1 MNSLNPFEQQI
12 LEAFMKGKQPELAV
26 LRQQITKLQ
35 VRNRTHTG
43 IGCFVDFQL
52 PATVP
57 RVTPL
62 EMAFGDVNVEV
73 EGVTAP
79 VSTLLYIIG
88 GAIHFM
94 EINVDDGEWPKE
106 PVLTRLNYLKS
117 IQVAD
122 GIDFVPTDERDP
134 AALAHALAGRKGQ
147 KQPG

>member
-1 MNSLNPFEQQI
+1 MNPLNPFEQQV
-12 LEAFMKGKQPELAV
+12 LEAFFKGNAPELAV
-26 LRQQITKLQ
+26 LRKQLDKVQ

-43 IGCFVDFQL
+43 IGCFVDFQV
-52 PATVP
+52 PAAVP
-57 RVTPL
+57 RVTPA

-94 EINVDDGEWPKE
+94 EIAVDEGEWPKE
-106 PVLTRLNYLKS
+106 PVLTRVNYLKS
-117 IQVAD
+117 VQSGD

-134 AALAHALAGRKGQ
+134 AALAHALAGRQGQ
-147 KQPG
+147 KK

>member
-1 MNSLNPFEQQI
+1 MNPLNPFEQQV
-12 LEAFMKGKQPELAV
+12 LEAFFKGNAPELAV
-26 LRQQITKLQ
+26 LRKQLAKVQ

-43 IGCFVDFQL
+43 IGCFVDFHL
-52 PATVP
+52 PPEVA
-57 RVTPL
+57 RVTPA

-94 EINVDDGEWPKE
+94 EIAVDEGQWPKE

-117 IQVAD
+117 VQVD
-122 GIDFVPTDERDP
+122 GGVDFVSTDERDP
-134 AALAHALAGRKGQ
+134 AALAHALAGRQGK
-147 KQPG
+147 K